1 MQTVKKSGY
10 QKSCRFLFR
19 RKQKS
24 GSSFDEPHCL
34 LVPKAGLE
42 PARGETRLILSQVRL
57 PIPPLRHFSWFLLT
71 CYCRSEQLL
80 LYRYGE
86 EMSTPFLKNF

>member
-1 MQTVKKSGY
+1 M
-10 QKSCRFLFR
+10 
-19 RKQKS
+19 
-24 GSSFDEPHCL
+24 
-34 LVPKAGLE
+34 PKAGLE

-71 CYCRSEQLL
+71 YCRSEQLL

-86 EMSTPFLKNF
+86 EMSTPFFKNFQEFFREIFKAIFDALFHIISHNKHSAEAH

>member
-1 MQTVKKSGY
+1 M
-10 QKSCRFLFR
+10 
-19 RKQKS
+19 
-24 GSSFDEPHCL
+24 
-34 LVPKAGLE
+34 PKAGLE

-86 EMSTPFLKNF
+86 EMSTPFFKKFLSFFKKFFQKVFSAIFDALFHKTIHR